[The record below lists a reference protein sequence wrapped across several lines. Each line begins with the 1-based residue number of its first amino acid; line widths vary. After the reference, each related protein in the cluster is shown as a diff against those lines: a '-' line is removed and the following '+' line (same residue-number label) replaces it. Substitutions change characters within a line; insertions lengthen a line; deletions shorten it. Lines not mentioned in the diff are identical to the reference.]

1 MLGVAC
7 GLALEDTTDAIAQ
20 IEGSDHRVTEPSHHP
35 SVGMARGYPGETGR
49 TVAEMRSRPHQLQGI
64 GRAIEPLVDRRAK
77 GTTRH
82 VGSVGGEGH
91 GRLSEGGE
99 TGPRT
104 VADAMPAT
112 IQTGPSIR
120 CNAGFH
126 DFVPCAPFS
135 SRLACR
141 QPSTVSRPAMSTTV
155 DPLVPLVL
163 LEAVRTV
170 DLPDDAFEAEF
181 VEELRSKRFGLS
193 ETVRAQIIRYREA
206 VRKGQRLPFEEAA
219 GIARLIGRRPDAEAV
234 FREAGRQ
241 LARVT
246 YGRILGISRGIIRAM
261 PAFLARPFALGHV
274 RHIAGRYALGT
285 VRRVGSTVFLE
296 VRQSVSLDTAPKS
309 AGCALY
315 ESMLAELM
323 RQLIGAVGVVDHVRC
338 ASRQE
343 GSCEWRAEWSKVR
356 R

>member
-1 MLGVAC
+1 M
-7 GLALEDTTDAIAQ
+7 
-20 IEGSDHRVTEPSHHP
+20 
-35 SVGMARGYPGETGR
+35 GR
-49 TVAEMRSRPHQLQGI
+49 RPHQLQGI
-64 GRAIEPLVDRRAK
+64 GRTIELLVDRRAK

-104 VADAMPAT
+104 VADAMPAV
-112 IQTGPSIR
+112 IRTGPSVR
-120 CNAGFH
+120 CNAGFP
-126 DFVPCAPFS
+126 DFVPCAPFP

-141 QPSTVSRPAMSTTV
+141 QPWNASRPAMSPTV
-155 DPLVPLVL
+155 DPLIPLVL

-193 ETVRAQIIRYREA
+193 ETVRAQIIRYRES
-206 VRKGQRLPFEEAA
+206 VKKGQRLPFEEAA

-246 YGRILGISRGIIRAM
+246 YGRILGLSRGIIRAM

-274 RHIAGRYALGT
+274 RHVAGRYALGT
-285 VRRVGSTVFLE
+285 VRRVGATVILE
-296 VRQSVSLDTAPKS
+296 VRQSVTLDTAPKS
-309 AGCALY
+309 AGCTFY
-315 ESMLAELM
+315 ESLLGELM
-323 RQLIGAVGVVDHVRC
+323 RQFVGAVGMVDHVRC

>member
-1 MLGVAC
+1 MGVAF
-7 GLALEDTTDAIAQ
+7 GGPLEHPADAIP
-20 IEGSDHRVTEPSHHP
+20 EVERRDHRVAQSLHHP
-35 SVGMARGYPGETGR
+35 AVGVARGHPGEAGR
-49 TVAEMRSRPHQLQGI
+49 AAAEMGGGPHRREGVA
-64 GRAIEPLVDRRAK
+64 RAVELLIDRRTK

-82 VGSVGGEGH
+82 VGSMGGVGH
-91 GRLSEGGE
+91 VHLSEGGE
-99 TGPRT
+99 TGRRT
-104 VADAMPAT
+104 SADAMPAA
-112 IQTGPSIR
+112 IRTGPSVR
-120 CNAGFH
+120 CNAGRP
-126 DFVPCAPFS
+126 DFVPCVPCP

-141 QPSTVSRPAMSTTV
+141 QSWNASRPAMSTTV

-181 VEELRSKRFGLS
+181 VEELRVKRFGLS

-246 YGRILGISRGIIRAM
+246 YGRILGLSRGIIRAM

-285 VRRVGSTVFLE
+285 VRRVGATVILE
-296 VRQSVSLDTAPKS
+296 VRQSVTLDTAPKS
-309 AGCALY
+309 AGCAFY
-315 ESMLAELM
+315 ESLLGEVM
-323 RQLIGAVGVVDHVRC
+323 RQFVGAVGMVDHVRC